1 MVMFSTNSG
10 VETHG
15 MCGVRLGRLAL
26 QKGEGEGEGPVSA
39 RRLEHCEVAFV
50 GSKTP
55 HLSPLPFSKGRG
67 DRRGTICCAL
77 RSLQG
82 QAA

>member
-1 MVMFSTNSG
+1 MMFSTNSDIATDE
-10 VETHG
+10 VYAA
-15 MCGVRLGRLAL
+15 RLGRLAFL
-26 QKGEGEGEGPVSA
+26 KGEGEGEAWASA
-39 RRLEHCEVAFV
+39 SRFEQRCEVAFV

-67 DRRGTICCAL
+67 DRPRTICCAL

>member
-1 MVMFSTNSG
+1 MTAPFMITKSEPDERG
-10 VETHG
+10 HWG
-15 MCGVRLGRLAL
+15 LLAL
-26 QKGEGEGEGPVSA
+26 LKGEGEGEAWASA
-39 RRLEHCEVAFV
+39 SRFEQRCEVTFV

-55 HLSPLPFSKGRG
+55 HLGPLPFSKGRG

>member
-1 MVMFSTNSG
+1 MIFSIDVDEVCAARRG
-10 VETHG
+10 HLVF
-15 MCGVRLGRLAL
+15 L
-26 QKGEGEGEGPVSA
+26 KGEGAGEAWASA
-39 RRLEHCEVAFV
+39 SRFERLCEVAFV
-50 GSKTP
+50 GSKIP

-67 DRRGTICCAL
+67 DRSPTICCAL